1 VLISLTFKTNPIRVL
16 FVEDDEDYRAT
27 VGDALSDHGFAV
39 RSFADGDSL
48 LGSLDTAADAD
59 VIVLD
64 WGLPKISGIDLLPR
78 LRRHGVN
85 LPVVFLTGH
94 ALIAHEREAFAR
106 GAVDFI
112 DKTRGVE
119 VLVRRL
125 KLVAET
131 GQATPE
137 LRPEERL
144 VCGKLVLRPAV
155 HRAYWQEVDVGLTL
169 GEYSIVDL
177 LASNVGRYMT
187 YRAIYDRI
195 RYEGFVA
202 GLEGQGFRIN
212 VRSSIKR
219 IRRKFCKLDPTF
231 SEIETTAAVGY
242 RWREP
247 VPLE

>member
-1 VLISLTFKTNPIRVL
+1 MLISLTFKTNPIRVL

>member
-1 VLISLTFKTNPIRVL
+1 MTFKTNPIRVL